1 MGSPH
6 RQYVSSLVPSNPRI
20 LTAVLLA
27 VAVVNSA
34 PKKTL
39 GYDSSVMNGL
49 LILPSYTEYFH
60 LTDATIGLNNAAV
73 WIGEIIATPIM
84 QIIPDRYGRKKA
96 ILIAT
101 GITAVGIILQA
112 SAQSIA
118 MFVVGRMIIGAG
130 ACLSNVSA
138 PPLLGELLPPRSRSF
153 MLGLFFSCFY
163 VGSLLSAVI
172 NYGSQNI
179 QSTWSWRLPSSLQ
192 LLPSVVAAIFLP
204 FVPESPRWLIVH
216 GEEAHAQEVLAIIN
230 GDEDLDK
237 AAVAAQ
243 EIRLVIANEEA
254 AYPRNAWREILSG
267 PANRRRLLLLVVF
280 GAMINTLGNFIVSFY
295 LSKILDQAGI
305 QETYKQTQINII
317 LSCWSFAIAI
327 LGSFMLDIM
336 GRRLQTLVGL
346 SGMIITLYII
356 GGLIKHYG
364 ESTDTSGI
372 YGTLAVIFLF
382 QGFYAFSITP
392 MTSLYPTEI
401 CQYKLRTAGTAIF
414 RLLDSGCGTETSLMA
429 SFAMSFAM
437 SDLGWKFYLINAS
450 WDVMFLVFVFFFFVE
465 TKGLNLE
472 EIAVRFGDERVVEG
486 LEVTSNEVIN
496 VVDEKVKGV
505 DS

>member
-1 MGSPH
+1 
-6 RQYVSSLVPSNPRI
+6 
-20 LTAVLLA
+20 
-27 VAVVNSA
+27 
-34 PKKTL
+34 
-39 GYDSSVMNGL
+39 
-49 LILPSYTEYFH
+49 
-60 LTDATIGLNNAAV
+60 
-73 WIGEIIATPIM
+73 
-84 QIIPDRYGRKKA
+84 
-96 ILIAT
+96 
-101 GITAVGIILQA
+101 
-112 SAQSIA
+112 
-118 MFVVGRMIIGAG
+118 
-130 ACLSNVSA
+130 
-138 PPLLGELLPPRSRSF
+138 
-153 MLGLFFSCFY
+153 
-163 VGSLLSAVI
+163 
-172 NYGSQNI
+172 
-179 QSTWSWRLPSSLQ
+179 
-192 LLPSVVAAIFLP
+192 
-204 FVPESPRWLIVH
+204 
-216 GEEAHAQEVLAIIN
+216 
-230 GDEDLDK
+230 
-237 AAVAAQ
+237 
-243 EIRLVIANEEA
+243 
-254 AYPRNAWREILSG
+254 
-267 PANRRRLLLLVVF
+267 
-280 GAMINTLGNFIVSFY
+280 MINTLGNFIVSFY

-305 QETYKQTQINII
+305 QETHKQTQINII

-364 ESTDTSGI
+364 ESTDISGI

-414 RLLDSGCGTETSLMA
+414 RLLDSGCGLMA

-437 SDLGWKFYLINAS
+437 SDLGWKFYLINTS
-450 WDVMFLVFVFFFFVE
+450 WDVIFLVFVAFFFVE

-472 EIAVRFGDERVVEG
+472 EIAVKFGDERVVEG

>member
-1 MGSPH
+1 
-6 RQYVSSLVPSNPRI
+6 
-20 LTAVLLA
+20 
-27 VAVVNSA
+27 
-34 PKKTL
+34 
-39 GYDSSVMNGL
+39 MNGL

-179 QSTWSWRLPSSLQ
+179 QSTWSWRLPSLLQ

-204 FVPESPRWLIVH
+204 FIPESPRWLIVH
-216 GEEAHAQEVLAIIN
+216 GEEAHAQEVLAIMN

-280 GAMINTLGNFIVSFY
+280 GAMINTLGNFIVS
-295 LSKILDQAGI
+295 
-305 QETYKQTQINII
+305 
-317 LSCWSFAIAI
+317 
-327 LGSFMLDIM
+327 
-336 GRRLQTLVGL
+336 
-346 SGMIITLYII
+346 
-356 GGLIKHYG
+356 
-364 ESTDTSGI
+364 
-372 YGTLAVIFLF
+372 
-382 QGFYAFSITP
+382 
-392 MTSLYPTEI
+392 
-401 CQYKLRTAGTAIF
+401 
-414 RLLDSGCGTETSLMA
+414 
-429 SFAMSFAM
+429 
-437 SDLGWKFYLINAS
+437 
-450 WDVMFLVFVFFFFVE
+450 
-465 TKGLNLE
+465 
-472 EIAVRFGDERVVEG
+472 
-486 LEVTSNEVIN
+486 
-496 VVDEKVKGV
+496 
-505 DS
+505 

>member
-6 RQYVSSLVPSNPRI
+6 RQHVSSLVPSNPRI

-34 PKKTL
+34 TL

-73 WIGEIIATPIM
+73 WIGEIIATPTM

-138 PPLLGELLPPRSRSF
+138 PPLLGELLPPRSRSS

-179 QSTWSWRLPSSLQ
+179 QSTWSWRLPSLLQ

-204 FVPESPRWLIVH
+204 FIPESPRWLIVH
-216 GEEAHAQEVLAIIN
+216 GEEAHAQEVLAIMN

-356 GGLIKHYG
+356 GGLIKRKL
-364 ESTDTSGI
+364 T
-372 YGTLAVIFLF
+372 
-382 QGFYAFSITP
+382 
-392 MTSLYPTEI
+392 LYPTEI

-414 RLLDSGCGTETSLMA
+414 RLLDSGCGLMA
-429 SFAMSFAM
+429 SFAMSFTM

-450 WDVMFLVFVFFFFVE
+450 WDIMFLVFVFFLFLE

>member
-1 MGSPH
+1 
-6 RQYVSSLVPSNPRI
+6 
-20 LTAVLLA
+20 
-27 VAVVNSA
+27 
-34 PKKTL
+34 
-39 GYDSSVMNGL
+39 
-49 LILPSYTEYFH
+49 
-60 LTDATIGLNNAAV
+60 
-73 WIGEIIATPIM
+73 
-84 QIIPDRYGRKKA
+84 
-96 ILIAT
+96 
-101 GITAVGIILQA
+101 
-112 SAQSIA
+112 
-118 MFVVGRMIIGAG
+118 
-130 ACLSNVSA
+130 
-138 PPLLGELLPPRSRSF
+138 
-153 MLGLFFSCFY
+153 MLGVFFSCFY

-179 QSTWSWRLPSSLQ
+179 QSTWSWRLPSLLQ

-204 FVPESPRWLIVH
+204 FIPESPRWLIVR
-216 GEEAHAQEVLAIIN
+216 GEEAHAQEVLAIMD

-414 RLLDSGCGTETSLMA
+414 RLLDSGCGLMA

-450 WDVMFLVFVFFFFVE
+450 WDVMFLVFVFFLFVE
-465 TKGLNLE
+465 TKGFHLE
-472 EIAVRFGDERVVEG
+472 EIAVKFGDERVVEG